1 MSKIE
6 EVRGSHSVLQFEA
19 KKCIHSRSCVL
30 DRPDVFV
37 PNVPGAWIHPD
48 QATPGELD
56 AVARN
61 CPSGAITCLPLD
73 GRKPE
78 TPPLV
83 NVARIRENGPLA
95 LSAEI
100 TLGGQP
106 AGLRAT
112 LCRCGAS
119 ANKPYCDGSHSGA
132 GFVASGEPATV
143 DSQPLAT
150 RNGPLSVTPL
160 PNGPLLFSGNLE
172 ICTGTGK
179 TINRVTKTALCRCG
193 QSANKPYC
201 DGTHT
206 KIGFQT
212 QE

>member
-1 MSKIE
+1 MSTREDVK
-6 EVRGSHSVLQFEA
+6 GSHSVLRFEA
-19 KKCIHSRSCVL
+19 NKCIHSRSCVL

-37 PNVPGAWIHPD
+37 PNVQGAWIHPD
-48 QATPGELD
+48 RATPGELD
-56 AVARN
+56 ALARN
-61 CPSGAITCLPLD
+61 CPSGAITCEPLD

-78 TPPLV
+78 TAPLV
-83 NVARIRENGPLA
+83 NVARLRENGPVA
-95 LSAEI
+95 LSAEL
-100 TLGGQP
+100 TLDGQP

-132 GFVASGEPATV
+132 GFVASGEPAVIT
-143 DSQPLAT
+143 SQPLAA
-150 RNGPLSVTPL
+150 RNGPLSVTAL
-160 PNGPLLFSGNLE
+160 PNGPLLLSGNLE
-172 ICTGTGK
+172 ICSGTGK

-206 KIGFQT
+206 KVGFKT
-212 QE
+212 E